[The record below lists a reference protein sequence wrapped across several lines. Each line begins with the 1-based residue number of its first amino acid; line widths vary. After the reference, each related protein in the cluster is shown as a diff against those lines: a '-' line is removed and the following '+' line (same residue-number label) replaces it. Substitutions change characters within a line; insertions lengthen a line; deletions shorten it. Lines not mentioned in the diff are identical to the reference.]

1 MSATTKARLRIRL
14 AGPTDFAGFR
24 AAARHCLAAGTPPN
38 AVEWEADEG
47 DSADLFGGGVSVA
60 EIAARKI
67 EVPRPVPHV
76 SADFLDLAESAA
88 LHRAP
93 YRYGLIYRLL
103 WRLGEEPRLLSL
115 ASDSDVRALHDRV
128 KAVRRDIHKMHAFVR
143 FRVVERPEGGEAYIA
158 WYEPD
163 HRIVEA
169 ASPFFAKR
177 FASLVWSILTP
188 ERSAHWTGA
197 RLVFGPGAARDA
209 APREDGL
216 EDLWLGYYA
225 STFNP
230 ARVNPRAMKAEMPVR
245 FWKNLPEAQLIA
257 PLLASAPAR
266 TREMIARAPTLPV
279 ARRGATLPD
288 PVREGPPALAP
299 DAGDLARLPAELAGC
314 RACPL
319 WEPATRAVPGE
330 GPADAA
336 LMIVGEQP
344 GDAEDIAGRP
354 FVGPAGRLL
363 DTALAE
369 AGVARPRVY
378 VTNAVKHFKF
388 APRGKKRLHKTPD
401 VREIQVCRSWLD
413 REFAAVSARVVVLLG
428 ASAARAVLG
437 ESVAVTKMRG
447 QPLTLADG
455 RIALLATHPAYV
467 LRLAGEAE
475 KRRAYEALVADLR
488 LAASLIGQEA
498 A

>member
-197 RLVFGPGAARDA
+197 RLVFGPGADH
-209 APREDGL
+209 
-216 EDLWLGYYA
+216 
-225 STFNP
+225 T
-230 ARVNPRAMKAEMPVR
+230 
-245 FWKNLPEAQLIA
+245 
-257 PLLASAPAR
+257 
-266 TREMIARAPTLPV
+266 
-279 ARRGATLPD
+279 
-288 PVREGPPALAP
+288 
-299 DAGDLARLPAELAGC
+299 
-314 RACPL
+314 
-319 WEPATRAVPGE
+319 
-330 GPADAA
+330 
-336 LMIVGEQP
+336 
-344 GDAEDIAGRP
+344 
-354 FVGPAGRLL
+354 
-363 DTALAE
+363 
-369 AGVARPRVY
+369 
-378 VTNAVKHFKF
+378 
-388 APRGKKRLHKTPD
+388 
-401 VREIQVCRSWLD
+401 
-413 REFAAVSARVVVLLG
+413 
-428 ASAARAVLG
+428 
-437 ESVAVTKMRG
+437 
-447 QPLTLADG
+447 
-455 RIALLATHPAYV
+455 
-467 LRLAGEAE
+467 
-475 KRRAYEALVADLR
+475 
-488 LAASLIGQEA
+488 
-498 A
+498 